1 MRQLTMF
8 VLLGSSLIACARN
21 SGGNVDSAASAVDSS
36 ESVESE
42 GTVMMASV
50 DGADMTALTALTG
63 DQVAAKIAA
72 NAQTRWTPSGCA
84 TATASG
90 SNVTITLAD
99 CTGPRG
105 LLHVTGELDLAVSV
119 SLSGSISVH
128 ATATALMVNR
138 ATLDIDSTGTYAVN
152 GTTHTLQVQTTGSG
166 TGPLGNDVE
175 HSGSYTITWDTAS
188 ECRSLAGS
196 WSTSITGSAGN
207 TATRSNDV
215 NVMRCGTGCPTG
227 TITHHFLGGASLM
240 ITFDGTAVAQWS
252 TSTGKSG
259 TVNLSCQ

>member
-1 MRQLTMF
+1 MRHLTLF
-8 VLLGSSLIACARN
+8 VLLGSSLVACARN
-21 SGGNVDSAASAVDSS
+21 SGTNVDSAESAVDSS
-36 ESVESE
+36 DTVESE
-42 GTVMMASV
+42 GNVMMASV

-63 DQVAAKIAA
+63 DQVAANIAA
-72 NAQTRWTPSGCA
+72 HAQTRWSPAGCA
-84 TATASG
+84 TATANG
-90 SNVTITLAD
+90 SNVAVTLND

-105 LLHVTGELDLAVSV
+105 LVHVTGDLNLAVSV

-138 ATLDIDSTGTYAVN
+138 ATLDIDATGTYAVS

-175 HSGSYTITWDTAS
+175 HNGDYTVSWDTTT
-188 ECRSLAGS
+188 ECRSLAGT
-196 WSTSITGSAGN
+196 WSTSITGPAGN

-215 NVMRCGTGCPTG
+215 NVMRCGAGCPTG
-227 TITHHFLGGASLM
+227 TITHHFLGGASLT
-240 ITFDGTAVAQWS
+240 ITFNGTAVAQWS
-252 TSTGKSG
+252 LSTGKTG